1 MSVLVDSDVWSEAF
15 RRQSARSVYVEE
27 LKRLI
32 VLDEVVMIGP
42 IRQEVLSGIREE
54 KRFKKIRDLLKP
66 FKSEQIDDSV
76 YELGASFFNLC
87 RSNGIQGS
95 HTDYLICA
103 CAVAWKAKILSK
115 DKDFLIYSKFLPID
129 LLELEG

>member
-15 RRQSARSVYVEE
+15 RRQSTKSVYVEE
-27 LKRLI
+27 LRRLI
-32 VLDEVVMIGP
+32 VMDEVVMIGS

-54 KRFKKIRDLLKP
+54 KRFKRIRELLKP
-66 FKSEQIDDSV
+66 FKSEQIDDSI

-103 CAVAWKAKILSK
+103 CAVAWQTKILSK
-115 DKDFLIYSKFLPID
+115 DKDFLNYSRFLPID
-129 LLELEG
+129 LLELDE